1 MNEKARTGGSKVEEK
16 VYCRCEGEHGQRHLE
31 GSRQFTAGRL
41 KLALGVR
48 GVGNKRGERGI
59 GEERGGLRPGRNLEM
74 KRVSRSIK
82 KPKG

>member
-1 MNEKARTGGSKVEEK
+1 MNEKARTGDSKVEEK

-48 GVGNKRGERGI
+48 GVGNK
-59 GEERGGLRPGRNLEM
+59 GEERGMG
-74 KRVSRSIK
+74 KREE
-82 KPKG
+82 G